1 MKKNVWLK
9 RFSAKALKEQFNEI
23 IDLLNEKHV
32 PYYVDCGALLGIV
45 RDGDLLP
52 WDNDTDLAI
61 NAEDTEKLTS
71 VIEDIQKL
79 GWSCEFAT
87 FSENNAFATQQDH
100 RVLKVYDT
108 WLGFFKGPTRMD
120 IFLLYPMGK
129 YRCWSAAN
137 RYMRVDRKYFE
148 GVEFIDWNGR
158 ALRVPRY
165 FKAYLTEKYGDWS
178 VTVKNWSC
186 KGELTIFGAE
196 TKVKGP
202 IMVDQSNKK

>member
-1 MKKNVWLK
+1 
-9 RFSAKALKEQFNEI
+9 
-23 IDLLNEKHV
+23 
-32 PYYVDCGALLGIV
+32 
-45 RDGDLLP
+45 
-52 WDNDTDLAI
+52 
-61 NAEDTEKLTS
+61 
-71 VIEDIQKL
+71 
-79 GWSCEFAT
+79 
-87 FSENNAFATQQDH
+87 
-100 RVLKVYDT
+100 
-108 WLGFFKGPTRMD
+108 MD

-148 GVEFIDWNGR
+148 GAEFIDWNGR
-158 ALRVPRY
+158 TLRVPRY